1 MERRFLALAAIS
13 ASGVRSRT
21 SDADAPAR
29 NPLAPEDAARAGGQK
44 LNLYLPVW
52 MAREVAREA
61 TRLDRSVSWILR
73 RAWQLARPQILGAA
87 SRSGV
92 SPGDRPRQEA
102 GLLTMLRAPGKGAD
116 GTITAPRRRWRRASP
131 E

>member
-1 MERRFLALAAIS
+1 MARRFRALAAIS
-13 ASGVRSRT
+13 ASGVRLRT
-21 SDADAPAR
+21 LDSDAPAR
-29 NPLAPEDAARAGGQK
+29 IRPAPDDPARAAGQK

-61 TRLDRSVSWILR
+61 ARLDRSVSWILR
-73 RAWQLARPQILGAA
+73 RAWQLARPQILGA

-92 SPGDRPRQEA
+92 SPEDRPRREA
-102 GLLTMLRAPGKGAD
+102 GLLTMYRPPGKGAD
-116 GTITAPRRRWRRASP
+116 GTVTAPRRRWRPPSA